1 MRKFEFIKPRISA
14 EINDSGDFGRFVIEP
29 LDRGYGITLG
39 NSLRRVMLSSMPGV
53 AIYAMELEGVEHE
66 FMALPGILE
75 DVTEIILNLK
85 NVVLAISEDVLFKAM
100 PNANEEVYR
109 LELNEVGPK
118 VITAKDFV
126 CSSELKIINPD
137 LVIANLE
144 EHAVLKGE
152 FFARRSVGYIS
163 AEANKALNKDKSGNK
178 IIGRIA
184 IDSICTPVT
193 KVQYDVEKVRF
204 EDNVD
209 CDKLIIRVWT
219 NGALKAQDA
228 MSLAS
233 KFLMD
238 HYSVISVLNE
248 AINEEEY
255 IYEKAEKVSNKK
267 LEKRIE
273 ELDLSVRSY
282 NCLKRANIHTVGE
295 LTLKTEE
302 EMMRVRNL
310 GRKSLKEVVQK
321 LREIGLDLKRTYDSE
336 YEEDDY
342 EEEDDYDLSK
352 TILDLDKAEED
363 DEDSEVEEDQ
373 ENNQDILD
381 SDKQED

>member
-282 NCLKRANIHTVGE
+282 NCLKRANVHTVGE

-352 TILDLDKAEED
+352 TILDLDKTKED

>member
-1 MRKFEFIKPRISA
+1 LRKFEFIKPRISA

>member
-1 MRKFEFIKPRISA
+1 LRKFEFIKPKISA
-14 EINDSGDFGRFVIEP
+14 EINEAGDYGRFVIEP
-29 LDRGYGITLG
+29 LERGYGITLG

-53 AIYAMELEGVEHE
+53 AIYAMALEGVEHE

-85 NVVLAISEDVLFKAM
+85 NVVLTISEDILFKAI
-100 PNANEEVYR
+100 PNATEEVYR

-118 VITAKDFV
+118 TVTAKDFI
-126 CSSELKIINPD
+126 CSSELTIVNPD

-144 EHAVLKGE
+144 TGATLKGE

-163 AEANKALNKDKSGNK
+163 AETNKSLNKDKSGNK

-193 KVQYDVEKVRF
+193 KVQYEVEKVRH
-204 EDNVD
+204 EDSVD
-209 CDKLIIRVWT
+209 CDRLVIRVWT
-219 NGALKAQDA
+219 NNAIKAQDA

-233 KFLMD
+233 KFLIV
-238 HYSVISVLNE
+238 HYSVISELNE
-248 AINEEEY
+248 AINEDEY

-282 NCLKRANIHTVGE
+282 NCLKRANINTVGE

-321 LREIGLDLKRTYDSE
+321 LREIGLDLKRTYDSD
-336 YEEDDY
+336 YDDEDV
-342 EEEDDYDLSK
+342 EEEDYDLSK
-352 TILDLDKAEED
+352 TILDLPKPGEDSKTKEDQDD
-363 DEDSEVEEDQ
+363 DED
-373 ENNQDILD
+373 ILD
-381 SDKQED
+381 LDKQEK